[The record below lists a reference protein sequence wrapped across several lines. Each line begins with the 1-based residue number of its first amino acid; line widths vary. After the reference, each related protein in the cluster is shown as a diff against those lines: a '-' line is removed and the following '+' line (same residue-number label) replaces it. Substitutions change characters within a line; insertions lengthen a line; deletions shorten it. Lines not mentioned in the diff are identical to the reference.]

1 MNNKLI
7 AVFLAACMLLSLAA
21 CGSSAQTETPAET
34 ESIDVTP
41 EVAEKTTEVAN
52 PINTVSD
59 YKALVSAQ
67 SAIKLNDVPEG
78 SENVTYSWINN
89 IPVIDQIDFTYDG
102 HTYCF
107 RAASCPNGTASSDIS
122 GVYDQFPS
130 VSTVDVSGENQA
142 GGSYVLRYDTDSGKG
157 VANWTSKMAA
167 TQYSLYSEDACKGKI
182 EEMPIAKVMD
192 KLFIYSQDA
201 KTVSGTVVSSTNNTL
216 AVNLTD
222 GNSAVLNCEYITTIT
237 VKANDTVDILYLGDI
252 KGDAEVVKIT
262 KTGTAAAAAAST
274 FSGTIFR
281 LVDNNMFVQ
290 TSDNNVFSFAYSS
303 STTVSGAASA
313 LAENE
318 EVTVSYTGDLYNNP
332 TAVSVNVTKVGATPK
347 PAATQTPAVSYKD
360 SSITG
365 VVTAACGIWVTVN
378 GVVFEVNSANCLV
391 YGTAEVGGWATIN
404 YRDYGNGYITVIS
417 AYFSSARTPEWNV
430 CSVTG
435 DVTAVSGSY
444 VTVSG
449 MTFCLNTGS
458 IEGVAEVGGTARIDY
473 IDYGYGYTEVTYAV
487 FLSPAYTPDYYDVC
501 YGSGTAYNY
510 SGSSIIIGGTLYTI
524 NAGTVISGNY
534 TEGCEAD
541 VTYNSWSDGTCE
553 ATYIIFYSSSSGAWY
568 DGMYFD
574 GTYYYDNYGNIYDVY
589 GNIVTEPY
597 VNDYTY
603 DYYSYGDT
611 YATDYGYDLNNTDV
625 QYEIVG

>member
-7 AVFLAACMLLSLAA
+7 AVFLAVCMLLSLAA
-21 CGSSAQTETPAET
+21 CGSNAQTETPAAT

-78 SENVTYSWINN
+78 SENVTYSWITN

-107 RAASCPNGTASSDIS
+107 RAASCPNGTASADIS
-122 GVYDQFPS
+122 GVYDQLPS

-216 AVNLTD
+216 ALNLTD
-222 GNSAVLNCEYITTIT
+222 GNSAVLNCEHIATIT
-237 VKANDTVDILYLGDI
+237 VKANDTVDVLYLGDI
-252 KGDAEVVKIT
+252 KGDADVVRIT
-262 KTGTAAAAAAST
+262 KTGTAAAASAST
-274 FSGTIFR
+274 FSGTIFK
-281 LVDNNMFVQ
+281 LIDSNMYVQ

-303 STTVSGAASA
+303 STTVSGAATT

-347 PAATQTPAVSYKD
+347 PAATQTPTASYKD
-360 SSITG
+360 GSITG
-365 VVTAACGIWVTVN
+365 VVTAACGVWVTVN
-378 GVVFEVNSANCLV
+378 GAVFEVNSANCYV
-391 YGTAEVGGWATIN
+391 SGVAQVGGWATIN
-404 YRDYGNGYITVIS
+404 YRDYGNGYITVLS
-417 AYFSSARTPEWNV
+417 AYFASSQTPTWNAYT
-430 CSVTG
+430 VTG
-435 DVTAVSGSY
+435 DITAVSGSY
-444 VTVSG
+444 VTVNG
-449 MTFCLNTGS
+449 MTFCVNTGTV
-458 IEGVAEVGGTARIDY
+458 EGTAQVGGTARIDY

-487 FLSPAYTPDYYDVC
+487 FLNPSYTPEYYEVC
-501 YGSGTAYNY
+501 YASGIATDYTGY
-510 SGSSIIIGGTLYTI
+510 SVSVGGTYYTI
-524 NAGTVISGNY
+524 NAGTIISGVY
-534 TEGCEAD
+534 YDTCDAE
-541 VTYNSWSDGTCE
+541 VTYNRWNDGTCE
-553 ATYIIFYSSSSGAWY
+553 ATYIYFYNSASTWH
-568 DGMYFD
+568 DGMDFD
-574 GTYYYDNYGNIYDVY
+574 GTYYYDADGNAYDIYGNLITYPAYDGYY
-589 GNIVTEPY
+589 GGY
-597 VNDYTY
+597 Y
-603 DYYSYGDT
+603 DGYY
-611 YATDYGYDLNNTDV
+611 DYGYAYGDD
-625 QYEIVG
+625 YAYYYGY